1 MKEFKSRDKLTQR
14 MTRDGAVLDNQTT
27 GEEIHISERDAEK
40 QLSPDGQPVQMGK
53 RDAPM
58 NPAEDAPKHRRQLRP
73 QEQKE
78 PEKEQP
84 KPQQS
89 SAEPFQPQGGS
100 PVSHIPQD
108 IPTSAAPGGTAEKL
122 FDRAAAEHDAHKA
135 RQAARMSRDAAQQR
149 YSASRLQFSEE
160 ERAAPELRKHIH
172 CAEKA
177 ADKLDAAQAAI
188 PKKRV
193 LRKERV
199 FDEASGTVKTKLR
212 FDTVDKSPP
221 KLKPNPLGRPLRE
234 VAVQAHGKIHEVE
247 HENVG
252 VESGH
257 KAEELAEH
265 GAGGAIRWERRHR
278 KLKPYRAAEK
288 AERRAV
294 NANAE
299 YLYQKALHDNPEMLS
314 GNPLNR
320 FFQKQ
325 QLKREYSGTNFN
337 RPGFQRMLADIKAGR
352 IKRVIV
358 KDMSRFG
365 RDYLQVGMYT
375 DVVFPEFGVHF
386 IAVNDGVDSTRGE
399 SEFTAI
405 RNVFNE
411 MYARDTSKK
420 IRATWQSKGKSGE
433 HLTTIPPYGYMKSP
447 EDKKKWIVDEEAA
460 AVVQKIFSLCASGKG
475 PTQIA
480 KWLKQQQ
487 ILNPTAY
494 CHAKGLPT
502 SNKPTADPYKWTNE
516 TVSRIL
522 ERVDYLGHTVNFKTT
537 KQSYKSKKK
546 IWNDPENWVIF
557 ENTQPPIIEE
567 SVFLIVQNIRKA
579 RRRPTKMGEMGMF
592 SGLLY
597 CAECGGKM
605 YQCRATNFAENQKYF
620 ICSTYRKG
628 KDLCTTHS
636 IKNVVLHEIV
646 LRNLREAIS
655 YVSEHEAEFI
665 QDAAESDMRD
675 RDAEFVRKRETLAK
689 ADTRIAELDRII
701 SRLYEDN
708 VIGKLSDERF
718 IKMSHDYELEQ
729 SNLKSMADVLRKDL
743 KQQEQQKTNVKAFI
757 AAVKKYTDLQELD
770 AAVLRAFIDRIE
782 VSHVDKKSRTREIT
796 IVYNF
801 IGAFDF
807 TRAIE
812 NARNTSK
819 KEQRTA

>member
-1 MKEFKSRDKLTQR
+1 MTKTFSFQQIAVPKVLSEEVREAISNNVLQFYVRDQQQEAQDEGITALYERLSQEDKLE
-14 MTRDGAVLDNQTT
+14 GESNSIANQKK
-27 GEEIHISERDAEK
+27 ILERYC
-40 QLSPDGQPVQMGK
+40 
-53 RDAPM
+53 R
-58 NPAEDAPKHRRQLRP
+58 
-73 QEQKE
+73 
-78 PEKEQP
+78 
-84 KPQQS
+84 
-89 SAEPFQPQGGS
+89 
-100 PVSHIPQD
+100 
-108 IPTSAAPGGTAEKL
+108 
-122 FDRAAAEHDAHKA
+122 
-135 RQAARMSRDAAQQR
+135 
-149 YSASRLQFSEE
+149 
-160 ERAAPELRKHIH
+160 
-172 CAEKA
+172 
-177 ADKLDAAQAAI
+177 
-188 PKKRV
+188 
-193 LRKERV
+193 
-199 FDEASGTVKTKLR
+199 
-212 FDTVDKSPP
+212 
-221 KLKPNPLGRPLRE
+221 
-234 VAVQAHGKIHEVE
+234 
-247 HENVG
+247 
-252 VESGH
+252 
-257 KAEELAEH
+257 EH
-265 GAGGAIRWERRHR
+265 GITAYRH
-278 KLKPYRAAEK
+278 YDE
-288 AERRAV
+288 
-294 NANAE
+294 
-299 YLYQKALHDNPEMLS
+299 DD
-314 GNPLNR
+314 G
-320 FFQKQ
+320 
-325 QLKREYSGTNFN
+325 YSGTNFN
-337 RPGFQRMLADIKAGR
+337 RPGFQRMLADIKAGK

-365 RDYLQVGMYT
+365 RDYLQVGFYT
-375 DVVFPEFGVHF
+375 DMLFPDFGVHF
-386 IAVNDGVDSTRGE
+386 VAVNDGVDSTRGE
-399 SEFTAI
+399 NEFTAI

-433 HLTTIPPYGYMKSP
+433 HLTTIPPYGYMKDP
-447 EDKKKWIVDEEAA
+447 DNKKKWIIDEEAA
-460 AVVQKIFSLCASGKG
+460 AVVQQIFALCVSGMG

-480 KWLKQQQ
+480 KWLEKSE
-487 ILNPTAY
+487 ILNPTFY
-494 CHAKGLPT
+494 WLSKGMKVG
-502 SNKPTADPYKWTNE
+502 NKPKPGANPYKWTNE
-516 TVSRIL
+516 TVSRML
-522 ERVDYLGHTVNFKTT
+522 EKIEYLGHTVNFKTT
-537 KQSYKSKKK
+537 KKSYKSKKK

-597 CAECGGKM
+597 CAEYGGKM

-812 NARNTSK
+812 NARNISK